1 MVLFESFFGST
12 LFSSFFESG
21 KNAFGTAF
29 PVLKLTL
36 QVWRY
41 IASAACISLIVS
53 ILPLTATAQ
62 SSFRFWHTFKMVVCK
77 LFVRTGYTS
86 ISLLLQLG
94 HRWNNDFEN
103 KLLWLRSQFWSF
115 CCVFYFFSL
124 VEPFEF
130 RVDWCILSCIP
141 NAHVVLSVFPNCLLS
156 PRLLLKSL
164 S

>member
-1 MVLFESFFGST
+1 MVLFEAIFGST

-36 QVWRY
+36 QVWWN

-62 SSFRFWHTFKMVVCK
+62 SSFRSWHTFKMVVCK

-86 ISLLLQLG
+86 VSLPFTAWPQMKQWFRKLNYCDWD
-94 HRWNNDFEN
+94 RNFEV
-103 KLLWLRSQFWSF
+103 SV
-115 CCVFYFFSL
+115 VFFIFFFSRRAFWISCGL
-124 VEPFEF
+124 VYT
-130 RVDWCILSCIP
+130 
-141 NAHVVLSVFPNCLLS
+141 LLHS
-156 PRLLLKSL
+156 
-164 S
+164 